1 MKTQAIL
8 TILLIAKANSVVADY
23 CPVIPPMS
31 GSQQT
36 SPATHSSLPPWTSQ
50 PTNTV
55 HTPDTPD
62 MSDALPTSTAS
73 YVPVTY
79 PVDVSSAR
87 SHPMSV
93 SYTTRHSTTTN
104 SVYSSHA
111 ADATDSASVIVEI
124 GWSIWAMSLI
134 FASFVAA
141 GFGVGIAL

>member
-31 GSQQT
+31 APQQT
-36 SPATHSSLPPWTSQ
+36 SPATYSSLPPWTSQ

-62 MSDALPTSTAS
+62 ISDAPPTSTPS

-87 SHPMSV
+87 LPSHECQLYYQAQHDHQFCVLFSC
-93 SYTTRHSTTTN
+93 R
-104 SVYSSHA
+104 
-111 ADATDSASVIVEI
+111 
-124 GWSIWAMSLI
+124 
-134 FASFVAA
+134 
-141 GFGVGIAL
+141 